1 MKPRANSR
9 MFQLID
15 GGGLTSEI
23 RRSIHTQLFRLG
35 HTPREVSSRH
45 HITDAQAVAVA
56 VEVEAADDERR
67 AREAFAAGRR
77 SLLPPPPATAMRRA
91 A

>member
-1 MKPRANSR
+1 MEQS
-9 MFQLID
+9 FQLIQ
-15 GGGLTSEI
+15 GGAVSSEI

-35 HTPREVSSRH
+35 HTPREVSRRH
-45 HITDAQAVAVA
+45 ELTDAQAVAIA
-56 VEVEAADDERR
+56 VEVEKQDNDRR

-77 SLLPPPPATAMRRA
+77 SLLTPPPATAMRRA